1 MIKRL
6 ARLFHFATFAALV
19 MLAAC
24 GGESDEAELA
34 TLDNEIAANDTDPAL
49 TSALED
55 QILVDRDLVQQ
66 SNRNAVRPPETPV
79 QAQYPVGA
87 ESAGRSA
94 SAPATAGRPGAGLA
108 EEATRCGEDRLD
120 YDAAWVRRLPA
131 AFAVYPGGRV
141 IEAAGK
147 DAADCRL
154 RVVTFTSSEAPG
166 RLRDWYRA
174 RAVGAGYSS
183 EQQQRGTDLVLAGT
197 HASGAAYFLILTP
210 LEGGGTD
217 VALIANSG

>member
-1 MIKRL
+1 MIRRL
-6 ARLFHFATFAALV
+6 TPLVHFATFAALV

-24 GGESDEAELA
+24 GRNSDEAELA
-34 TLDNEIAANDTDPAL
+34 NLDNTIAANDTDPAL

-55 QILVDRDLVQQ
+55 QIMVDRDLVQQ

-94 SAPATAGRPGAGLA
+94 PAPASAGQPGAGLA
-108 EEATRCGEDRLD
+108 AEATRCGEDGLD
-120 YDAAWVRRLPA
+120 HDAAWVRRLPA

-141 IEAAGK
+141 TEAAGK

-154 RVVTFTSSEAPG
+154 RVVTFTTREAPA

-174 RAVGAGYSS
+174 RAIDAGYSS
-183 EQQQRGTDLVLAGT
+183 EQQQRGADLVLAGT
-197 HASGAAYFLILTP
+197 DAAGAAYFLILTP
-210 LEGGGTD
+210 LKDGGTD